1 MTAALHAIQRYIYFT
16 KLVNIKKLIPIRNLR
31 QAGKQL
37 ARTKRIYEDQEVRQ
51 RHLLVVPVSFQ
62 TINY

>member
-37 ARTKRIYEDQEVRQ
+37 ARTKRIYQAADED
-51 RHLLVVPVSFQ
+51 LTNL
-62 TINY
+62 